1 MSIYST
7 PWDVNRPAGGTQ
19 AKLIDDE
26 IRQLRHD
33 LEERLEDT
41 LFVDMAADPIV
52 LKDSV
57 LGKKDGIT
65 RIIGFP
71 EFIAST
77 QGKEI
82 DYFREGY
89 GIGFTDSG
97 ALVASLLSVVPVGCV
112 VTKLEWL
119 VDKAG
124 TDGLVCEFSRR
135 PFVTGAFATG
145 NFVVINT
152 VNVNAGGWAIYPSV
166 DLNIPIVDDEIY
178 YLAIEANG
186 AAGIS
191 YRFGGCRITFNRD
204 STEHAN

>member
-1 MSIYST
+1 MPYAT

-41 LFVDMAADPIV
+41 LFVDMTADPLV
-52 LKDSV
+52 LKDSIT
-57 LGKKDGIT
+57 GKQDAIT

-97 ALVASLLSVVPVGCV
+97 GLVASLTSVVPVGCV
-112 VTKLEWL
+112 VTLVEWL

-124 TDGLVCEFSRR
+124 TDSLVCEFSRR
-135 PFVTGAFATG
+135 PFVSGAFSTS

-152 VNVNAGGWAIYPSV
+152 VNVAAAGWAIYPSAV
-166 DLNIPIVDDEIY
+166 LNIPIVADQIY

-186 AAGIS
+186 SAGIS
-191 YRFGGCRITFNRD
+191 YRFGGVRVTFNRD
-204 STEHAN
+204 SMVHAS